1 MLTPKNH
8 IIQPRLRTTPRRPKP
23 PLIPLCLFSPRMTRG
38 VKPPHRPPHPRR
50 RRNDGER
57 PPKGLRGVY
66 KGGEG
71 DALEDS
77 WEADWTGGEEG
88 GD

>member
-8 IIQPRLRTTPRRPKP
+8 VIQPRLRTTPRRPKP
-23 PLIPLCLFSPRMTRG
+23 PLIPLTRTTLG
-38 VKPPHRPPHPRR
+38 VKPPHRPGPPARGRQRREQPR
-50 RRNDGER
+50 E
-57 PPKGLRGVY
+57 GLRGVY
-66 KGGEG
+66 GRGEG

-77 WEADWTGGEEG
+77 GEADWAGGEQG